1 MAGAIAGTA
10 ILKASNLSDKLHTI
24 TLTINNQCNLNCPHC
39 YLHCENDKSLISQ
52 ETINSIFK
60 AKFKHIAIV
69 GREPL
74 FNQSSIEKINTIV
87 KQAKTRDISVSIV
100 TNGLNLKKI
109 PKSTIELI
117 DYVDISFDGGEKS
130 YFNFRKSSFSHV
142 IDGVNYLKDCGLKE
156 INALHTICDSTIDFI
171 NDCINI
177 RDYAN
182 FSNIMFSPYLI
193 TDNFGENTVNPVHL
207 LDLINVLLSNDLFMS
222 TEEAFLLI
230 DNYHLEQDGILS
242 EQIESLIINNKI
254 EKKLR
259 LFKHDPILHGILRVT
274 YDDLVLSPRNSLHP
288 KLYAESN
295 YHASNSNIEKY
306 YQEMLKK
313 EFDYAF

>member
-10 ILKASNLSDKLHTI
+10 ILKASNNSDKLHTI
-24 TLTINNQCNLNCPHC
+24 TMTINNECNMSCPHC
-39 YLHCENDKSLISQ
+39 YLHCKNDNRLIGQ
-52 ETINSIFK
+52 ETINSIFN

-69 GREPL
+69 GQEPL
-74 FNQSSIEKINTIV
+74 YNQSSIEKITTIA
-87 KQAKTRDISVSIV
+87 KQAKIRDVSVSIV

-109 PKSTIELI
+109 PKTTIELI
-117 DYVDISFDGGEKS
+117 DYVDVSFDGGEKS
-130 YFNFRKSSFSHV
+130 YSSFRKSSFSHI

-171 NDCINI
+171 SDCINI
-177 RDYAN
+177 REFAN

-193 TDNFGENTVNPVHL
+193 TENFGENTVNPVHL
-207 LDLINVLLSNDLFMS
+207 LDIINVLLTNDLFMS

-230 DNYHLEQDGILS
+230 DNYHLEQDGILP

-259 LFKHDPILHGILRVT
+259 LFKHDPILNGILRIT
-274 YDDLVLSPRNSLHP
+274 YDDLVLSPRCSLHT
-288 KLYAESN
+288 KLYSQSN
-295 YHASNSNIEKY
+295 YYASKSNIEKC
-306 YQEMLKK
+306 YQKLLIK
-313 EFDYAF
+313 EFDYAI